1 LVEHTPEKRGVGS
14 SILPLGISFVPFLF
28 PSPLSLFP
36 CTFDRALVPSPCV
49 TIDAPSVAD
58 LATANALEKDRRR
71 AKYLRLTFVFLG
83 CVLLLDAVVGERGL
97 FQTIRSRQDLLRAE
111 QQLADLKRE
120 NAALRGEVHRLQQDP
135 ATLEFVARQQLGLV
149 RAGEILVVLTDV
161 K

>member
-14 SILPLGISFVPFLF
+14 SILPLGISF
-28 PSPLSLFP
+28 SLLP
-36 CTFDRALVPSPCV
+36 CTFVRVLVLSRCV

-58 LATANALEKDRRR
+58 LAAAHALAKDRRR
-71 AKYLRLTFVFLG
+71 SRYLRLTFVFLG

-97 FQTIRSRQDLLRAE
+97 FQTIRSRQDLLRAA
-111 QQLADLKRE
+111 QQLTDVKRE

-135 ATLEFVARQQLGLV
+135 AMLEFVARQQLGLV

>member
-1 LVEHTPEKRGVGS
+1 
-14 SILPLGISFVPFLF
+14 
-28 PSPLSLFP
+28 
-36 CTFDRALVPSPCV
+36 V
-49 TIDAPSVAD
+49 TRNAPSVAD
-58 LATANALEKDRRR
+58 LAAANALEKDRRR
-71 AKYLRLTFVFLG
+71 SRYLRLTLIFLG

-111 QQLADLKRE
+111 QQLDNLKRE
-120 NAALRGEVHRLQQDP
+120 NAALRSEVHRLQRDP